1 MKKSAFVMFMVV
13 AMMIAGTA
21 AAGDWQKLGKKTVVF
36 GNTEES
42 ASISAKGDAVSQ
54 IAFKISGDWVRLN
67 QVTLNFADG
76 TTQTIDQIEKVKP
89 GLTSAGITIDGGP
102 KTISSID
109 FSYQAASSAQQGR
122 GTVIALGQ

>member
-1 MKKSAFVMFMVV
+1 MRKSAFVMFMVV
-13 AMMIAGTA
+13 AIMVAGTA

-76 TTQTIDQIEKVKP
+76 TTQTIDEIEKVKP
-89 GLTSAGITIDGGP
+89 GLTSAGIAIDGGP

>member
-1 MKKSAFVMFMVV
+1 MRKSALVMFVV
-13 AMMIAGTA
+13 IAMLMAGA
-21 AAGDWQKLGKKTVVF
+21 AGAGDWQKLGKKTVVF
-36 GNTEES
+36 GNTEET
-42 ASISAKGDAVSQ
+42 ASIAAKGDAVSQ

-76 TTQTIDQIEKVKP
+76 TTQTIDDIEKVKP
-89 GLTSAGITIDGGP
+89 GLTSAGIAIAGGP

-109 FSYQAASSAQQGR
+109 FSFQAASSAGQGR